1 MNFCVKHQ
9 KSLGIYVPSLYT
21 VTYKNDGTIDSFDPI
36 YDDVPKNV
44 KKQVQMDL
52 TDSVYPEAPVVPFIK
67 QHRIGLCLKS
77 KEVVSEA

>member
-1 MNFCVKHQ
+1 M
-9 KSLGIYVPSLYT
+9 YT

-44 KKQVQMDL
+44 KKQIQMDL

-67 QHRIGLCLKS
+67 ATQDRIVLEIA
-77 KEVVSEA
+77 KEIVSEAADSVRPECISSKP